1 MAEIIYSPDSG
12 VVNTGPISMD
22 VSSDRIDFF
31 VDDYSSV
38 GRTKSGIYFR
48 SAEGYIRNYTKI
60 KSLIVTSIWKP
71 KPDVTN
77 INAINS
83 NA

>member
-1 MAEIIYSPDSG
+1 MAEIIYSADSG
-12 VVNTGPISMD
+12 VVNTGPIRMD
-22 VSSDRIDFF
+22 VSSDPLVIF

-48 SAEGYIRNYTKI
+48 SAQGYIRNYTKI
-60 KSLIVTSIWKP
+60 KSLMVTSIWKL
-71 KPDVTN
+71 KPDTTN
-77 INAINS
+77 TNATNL